1 MRRQLH
7 IRDLGRDADYEE
19 VAALQ
24 ETLLADRIA
33 GLAPDTLLLLEH
45 APVFTLGRSGGA
57 ANILWSAD
65 ELARRGIAKRQA
77 TRGGNVTYHGPG
89 QLVGYP
95 IVHLGEAG
103 LTLMAYI
110 HALEEVLIRA
120 LAACGVEGRRAPR
133 NRGVWVGNDKIA
145 ALGIRVSRQVA
156 MHGFALNVNP
166 RLEDYQGSV
175 ACGLSDAGVTS
186 LARVA
191 GHAPVMDRVQA
202 IIVQEFR
209 AVLGYDVY

>member
-1 MRRQLH
+1 MQRLDIH
-7 IRDLGRDADYEE
+7 DLGRDADYEA

-24 ETLLADRIA
+24 ESLLADRLA
-33 GLAPDTLLLLEH
+33 GRVPDTLLLLEH

-57 ANILWSAD
+57 ANILWSDA
-65 ELARRGIAKRQA
+65 ELAQRGIARRQA

-103 LTLMAYI
+103 LTLLAYI
-110 HALEEVLIRA
+110 HALEEALLRV
-120 LAACGVEGRRAPR
+120 LAACGVEGRRDPR

-166 RLEDYQGSV
+166 RLEDYRGIV
-175 ACGLSDAGVTS
+175 PCGLPDAGVTS
-186 LARVA
+186 LARIA
-191 GHAPVMDRVQA
+191 GRAPEMDRVKA
-202 IIVQEFR
+202 LVAREFR
-209 AVLGYDVY
+209 AVLGYK

>member
-120 LAACGVEGRRAPR
+120 LAA
-133 NRGVWVGNDKIA
+133 
-145 ALGIRVSRQVA
+145 
-156 MHGFALNVNP
+156 
-166 RLEDYQGSV
+166 
-175 ACGLSDAGVTS
+175 
-186 LARVA
+186 
-191 GHAPVMDRVQA
+191 
-202 IIVQEFR
+202 
-209 AVLGYDVY
+209 